1 MTTRQANTRK
11 ETFITDNPE
20 IRLMEFEINLKILGA
35 EYQDH

>member
-1 MTTRQANTRK
+1 MTTRQANKRK

-20 IRLMEFEINLKILGA
+20 ICLMEFEINLKILGA